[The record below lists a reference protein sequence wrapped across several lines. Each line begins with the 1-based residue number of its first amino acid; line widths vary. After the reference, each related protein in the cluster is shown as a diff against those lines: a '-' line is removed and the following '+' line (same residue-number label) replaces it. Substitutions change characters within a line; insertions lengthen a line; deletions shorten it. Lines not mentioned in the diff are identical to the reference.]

1 MLIVSYTSDAY
12 MKFIY
17 MPFSSNDM
25 YIRTKAGEWLP
36 WQSINDFKDTGWI
49 NLPLVNGA
57 YANTEYTD
65 RNGYPCSYRIVT
77 QNGVT
82 TNHLRINASNLLAV
96 KYSQD
101 CHKIW

>member
-1 MLIVSYTSDAY
+1 MLFIQATTTSNLFLPYD
-12 MKFIY
+12 KNDIY
-17 MPFSSNDM
+17 V
-25 YIRTKAGEWLP
+25 RTKNGDGNWLA
-36 WQSINDFKDTGWI
+36 WDHINKYQDSGWV